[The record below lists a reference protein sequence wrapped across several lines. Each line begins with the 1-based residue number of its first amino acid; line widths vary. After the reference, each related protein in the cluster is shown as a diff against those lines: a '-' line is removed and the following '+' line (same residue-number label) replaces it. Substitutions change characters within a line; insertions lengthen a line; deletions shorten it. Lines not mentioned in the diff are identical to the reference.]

1 MKYKKEPISMCHII
15 IYNYYS
21 PKCMI
26 VPQIYLCKENKT
38 SNSVLRCYEMLLSE
52 TGRINVLMFMY
63 ASGNCSSCYFIRL

>member
-1 MKYKKEPISMCHII
+1 
-15 IYNYYS
+15 
-21 PKCMI
+21 MI